1 MGFWGDEAF
10 LILMG
15 LQEAEDLCADGK
27 HNQCAP
33 RDLLCLER
41 SVWRELVMNQQ
52 HPATIRP
59 EMLGLRPQLTLLYL
73 QLEVEDK
80 GLGVST

>member
-1 MGFWGDEAF
+1 
-10 LILMG
+10 MG

-33 RDLLCLER
+33 RDSLCLER
-41 SVWRELVMNQQ
+41 SMWRELVMNQR
-52 HPATIRP
+52 HPAAIKP
-59 EMLGLRPQLTLLYL
+59 EMLGLHPQLTLLYL

-80 GLGVST
+80 GLGIST